1 MIYMHLKKIL
11 YPNILILLLLA
22 ALRFTGVD
30 PVIQSENNDTE
41 NLTKYHQ
48 AQRSIITNYFS
59 EPDIDQMYKSSI
71 KYMVKAIKDSTL
83 EINNSPID
91 TTFKGVNIESI
102 RDSFRNFERAYLY
115 VANNSPEENMGK
127 LTEAAIRGMFS
138 TLDPHSVYIEA
149 EDNEQIQAEFAG
161 KFQGIGVQF
170 QIIQDTITVITAIS
184 GGPSEQLGIRSG
196 DRIIEIEDSS
206 AVGFTNEMVL
216 RRLRGEKGTK
226 VDVTIK
232 RPNVSDPIDFTITRD
247 DIPLYT
253 VDASYMLDERT
264 GYIKINRFAAT
275 THDEFMQATRELR
288 EEGMDRLVLDLRGN
302 PGGYLSQAIAIAEEF
317 FPRGTELVS
326 TKSKHKRFD
335 GEYFSRKDGTYI
347 DKPVIILVDE
357 GAASASE
364 IVSGAI
370 QDHDRGLIVGK
381 RTFGKGLVQ
390 QQYEL
395 VDKSSV
401 RVTISR
407 YYTPSGRLIQKP
419 FVEGGEEYA
428 YEIYRRDDAMED
440 ASEFINHIPDSLKY
454 KTDNGRT
461 VYGGGGIVPDYIVPA
476 DTSMSAYV
484 FNFAIRE
491 QASFDY
497 VRNYLDDNG
506 DAFRAEWESDF
517 ENYRENFEW
526 DDSDVE
532 GLRSLLV
539 ERGMFISDTVETP
552 DFRNDTLFVP
562 QGHFE
567 DISWLLEGRM
577 KAELARQVWG
587 MEYFYPIINDVFDTT
602 LKKAMTLWD
611 AVARLEELASGD
623 SKASA
628 IGNLS
633 SDHNE

>member
-539 ERGMFISDTVETP
+539 ERGMFISDTVKTP